1 MARAAQRA
9 RKNQPRHRALPIGA
23 LAAAAVVVVV
33 TVLIG
38 VSLFGNSLSTATTGD
53 SKSAAPDFTA
63 RLLEGGTFNL
73 PEQHGKPVL
82 VLFTASWCGPCIPEV
97 NKMAQIQTEFASRG
111 LRQLVLSV
119 DTTDT
124 AAGFAGLR

>member
-1 MARAAQRA
+1 MAREPQRA
-9 RKNQPRHRALPIGA
+9 RKNQPRYRALAIGA

-38 VSLFGNSLSTATTGD
+38 VNLFGNRQSTATTGD

-73 PEQHGKPVL
+73 AEQRGKPVL
-82 VLFTASWCGPCIPEV
+82 VLFTASWCSPCIPEV
-97 NKMAQIQTEFASRG
+97 NKMAQIQTEFGARG

-124 AAGFAGLR
+124 EAG